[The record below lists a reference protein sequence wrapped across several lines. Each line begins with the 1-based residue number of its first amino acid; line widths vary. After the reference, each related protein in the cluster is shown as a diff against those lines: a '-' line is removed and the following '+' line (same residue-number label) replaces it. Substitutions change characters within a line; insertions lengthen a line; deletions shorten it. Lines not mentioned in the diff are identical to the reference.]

1 MQIRFR
7 LGRPRVEALQR
18 YLDGEKAQ
26 PGDEELLDQIAEV
39 VHKQLADHPY
49 PEGSPNHVTD

>member
-26 PGDEELLDQIAEV
+26 PGDEELLDQIADV

-49 PEGSPNHVTD
+49 PEGSPHVTH